1 MQANDSFRL
10 VVRRGPQ
17 PNQIFELKQDR
28 ITLGRDIKNDIVIN
42 DPEVSREHLNIVRTA
57 NGYTIEDKG
66 STNGT
71 FIRGERI
78 STPRALNDGDLV
90 GLGETVTLQFE
101 RVRAAPA
108 YGEQPSPYAQ
118 PQQPQQPQQQS
129 PYAPP
134 AQPQQPAQPAYNQ
147 PAYGQQQ
154 YGTQQPAE
162 PAPSSGYGQAGG
174 YSQPQAGGYD
184 ASQQAGYGGGYYS
197 PQAPMTPGLDHDP
210 AAVREEESRN
220 TLRWVGIGCGTLSV
234 VCCCSSMIGLVIID
248 TLNLWNSVP
257 WLANLLRP
265 IANIFF

>member
-78 STPRALNDGDLV
+78 NTPRALNDGDLV

-101 RVRAAPA
+101 RVRAVPT

-118 PQQPQQPQQQS
+118 PQQQQPQQPQQQS

-134 AQPQQPAQPAYNQ
+134 PQQQPAQPVYNQ

-162 PAPSSGYGQAGG
+162 SAPSSGYGQVQ
-174 YSQPQAGGYD
+174 QPSGYD

-220 TLRWVGIGCGTLSV
+220 TMRWVGIGCGTLSV
-234 VCCCSSMIGLVIID
+234 VCCCSSMIGLVIVD